1 MTKAGH
7 SARRHSPL
15 RARVAVAILPF
26 AFFVCQASASARAMD
41 FYTFT
46 GAGGN
51 DNFNNSNNWAQL
63 PPDEGQLPSNTS
75 DNNFAIGRTCW
86 LRISSPYT
94 NPNNNYGQWNITV
107 AGLEFYGGFGSNT
120 LNGDNFGFIP
130 ADNGTENQYIRQNV
144 SSTPVIN
151 VGAFAFRSE
160 SDSQIELN
168 SGDLVISSANMYID
182 MAGNTERTLYIKGDN
197 DNRQTVTFA
206 GNVNRSGSGKD
217 PDVRIQNN
225 KRALVT
231 GALNN
236 GQGDDDSVFV
246 ESGVLGFGGAGN
258 MSGGRAV
265 VGAGSGAGDAAL
277 LLSTAGSAFSRQVKL
292 QGGSSG
298 RRVVGGANTGGTV
311 TYSGEFVSGGA
322 GDYDLRAAGG
332 GTVNISGV
340 RNLNAGVFVN
350 RPDGGTT
357 FDGTV
362 TLSANTTSTEWT
374 ALEAGTLQFS
384 DFNQLGSSH
393 FEFNAS
399 SGNSGTLRYT
409 GGSTTT
415 TKAIYID
422 NSGITRAAIDVSQ
435 GGTTLTWNG
444 DGNINRNLTKVGA
457 GTLVFAGSRISDGA
471 GVAVEAGTLVLTG
484 TSTYAGA
491 TTVSGGRLAV
501 NGALGN
507 TAVTVQNAAEL
518 GGEGSIVGALAVL
531 SGGTLSPGNSIASL
545 SAGATTLSG
554 SSTFEYEYDSTNPG
568 SLAAA
573 ADLLVVNGNLSIGS
587 GAIVAFDDLA
597 ASPLPFADNTT
608 IFALINYAGTWD
620 GGLFTYQGVPLADG
634 ATFSV
639 GTQQWLIDYNRAS
652 SAGLDNF
659 TSDYVSG
666 SFVTITAVPEPSNFL
681 IAVAGLACGGYSMW
695 QRRKH
700 A

>member
-1 MTKAGH
+1 MT
-7 SARRHSPL
+7 
-15 RARVAVAILPF
+15 
-26 AFFVCQASASARAMD
+26 
-41 FYTFT
+41 
-46 GAGGN
+46 
-51 DNFNNSNNWAQL
+51 
-63 PPDEGQLPSNTS
+63 SNTS
-75 DNNFAIGRTCW
+75 MTTRLATRHAYLALVVVVGFGPAVGHAQDVYNWFPSGLSQNWYTPPDQPDNWSTID
-86 LRISSPYT
+86 
-94 NPNNNYGQWNITV
+94 NPNPGPPPRFSDSDSPLVLSFGFDDTSNNNMGDWQLNICE
-107 AGLEFYGGFGSNT
+107 LRFRGGFSGENMITGDT
-120 LNGDNFGFIP
+120 LGFAPNGDQ
-130 ADNGTENQYIRQNV
+130 NQRILVDSNNNASTQTIAIRAF
-144 SSTPVIN
+144 SFRP
-151 VGAFAFRSE
+151 GA
-160 SDSQIELN
+160 DSQIDLN
-168 SGDLVISSANMYID
+168 SGNLLISSGDVYID
-182 MAGNTERTLYIKGDN
+182 RSSSAFRTLAIRGDN
-197 DNRQTVTFA
+197 ENRQTVTFT
-206 GNVNRSGSGKD
+206 GNVNAAGSGND
-217 PDVRIQNN
+217 PDIRIQSN

-231 GALNN
+231 GALHN
-236 GQGDDDSVFV
+236 GQGDDDAVFV
-246 ESGVLGFGGAGN
+246 EHGVLEFGGSGS

-265 VGAGSGAGDAAL
+265 VGATSGSGDAAL
-277 LLSTAGSAFSRQVKL
+277 LLNTAGSTFSRQVKL
-292 QGGSSG
+292 QSGSSG
-298 RRVVGGANTGGTV
+298 RRIVGGVNTAGTV

-322 GDYDLRAAGG
+322 GDFDLRAAGG
-332 GTVNISGV
+332 GTVNVSGA
-340 RNLNAGVFVN
+340 RNLNAGIYVN

-357 FDGTV
+357 FEGTV
-362 TLSANTTSTEWT
+362 TLSANTTSSEWT

-393 FEFNAS
+393 LEFNAS

-415 TKAIYID
+415 TKTLWVD

-435 GGTTLTWNG
+435 GGTTLTWNPG
-444 DGNINRNLTKVGA
+444 NGNITQNLTKVGA
-457 GTLVFAGSRISDGA
+457 GTLVFAGNRINDGA
-471 GVAVEAGTLVLTG
+471 AVAVEAGTLVLTG
-484 TSTYAGA
+484 TSTYTGA

-507 TAVTVQNAAEL
+507 TPVTVQNAAEL
-518 GGEGSIVGALAVL
+518 GGEGSIVGSLAVL

-666 SFVTITAVPEPSNFL
+666 SFVTITAVPEPS
-681 IAVAGLACGGYSMW
+681 ACGIVVLALVYGGISL
-695 QRRKH
+695 RRRRSGI
-700 A
+700 